1 MKRSRCGEVRVE
13 SGSESLISS
22 TGASLLLQTAQV
34 SGLTRGLSQQLRS
47 WRLARSVH
55 DPGKTLL
62 DLAVTIALG
71 GDCLADAALLRAQ
84 SELFGAVASDPTISR
99 LIDALGAD
107 RGAAIAAIRRAR
119 AAARAVVWQSSSP
132 VAAAGEV
139 VVDLDA
145 TLIGAHSDKQGAT
158 PNFKRGYGFHPMM
171 AFVDHGTGGT
181 GEPLAAM
188 LRPGRANAS
197 DAADQIAVLDA
208 ALTQLPEAVRGRVLV
223 RGDTGSGVKEFL
235 WHIHHLGLSYSVGV
249 YGRQPVLDALAALPR
264 QAWRHAREADGDVR
278 DGAQV
283 AELTRWLPPTFVG
296 WPPGMRVIARRERP
310 HPGAQLRITDAEGWR
325 ITLFATN
332 TIGGR
337 ITELELR
344 HRLRARAE
352 DRIRTLK
359 DTGLTNLPLQAFAKN
374 EIWLELAALAYELLT
389 WTQLLAWPDHR
400 ARSWEPKRLRL
411 RLLSVAGRIITTGRR
426 RILRLSR
433 RWPWSELLLNGQRNL
448 AALT

>member
-1 MKRSRCGEVRVE
+1 M
-13 SGSESLISS
+13 SS

-34 SGLTRGLSQQLRS
+34 SGLMRELSQELRP
-47 WRLARSVH
+47 WRAARSIH
-55 DPGKTLL
+55 DPGKAVL

-84 SELFGAVASDPTISR
+84 PELFGSVASDPTISR
-99 LIDALGAD
+99 LIDALAD
-107 RGAAIAAIRRAR
+107 GPGAAIAAIRRAR
-119 AAARAVVWQSSSP
+119 AAARAMVWQLSSP
-132 VAAAGEV
+132 VPATGEV
-139 VVDLDA
+139 VLDLDA
-145 TLIGAHSDKQGAT
+145 TLIGSHSDKEGAT
-158 PNFKRGYGFHPMM
+158 PNFKRGFGFHPMM
-171 AFVDHGTGGT
+171 AFVDHGCGGT

-188 LRPGRANAS
+188 LGPGRANAS

-208 ALTQLPEAVRGRVLV
+208 ALAQLPEAVRDRVLV

-264 QAWRHAREADGDVR
+264 QAWRHAREVDGQVR

-283 AELTRWLPPTFVG
+283 AELTRWLPATFLG

-310 HPGAQLRITDAEGWR
+310 HPGAQLRITDAHGWR
-325 ITLFATN
+325 ITMFATN
-332 TIGGR
+332 TTGGR
-337 ITELELR
+337 IADLEVR

-359 DTGLTNLPLQAFAKN
+359 DTGLSNLPLQAFTKN
-374 EIWLELAALAYELLT
+374 QIWLELAALASELLT
-389 WTQLLAWPDHR
+389 WTQLLAWPNHP

-426 RILRLSR
+426 HILRLSR
-433 RWPWSELLLNGQRNL
+433 RWPWSDLLIDGQRNL
-448 AALT
+448 AALN

>member
-1 MKRSRCGEVRVE
+1 MKRSRCGGVRVE

-22 TGASLLLQTAQV
+22 TGASLLLQTGQV

-55 DPGKTLL
+55 DPGKTVL

-99 LIDALGAD
+99 LVDALGAD
-107 RGAAIAAIRRAR
+107 PGAAIAAIRRAR
-119 AAARAVVWQSSSP
+119 AAAREVVWQSSSP

-145 TLIGAHSDKQGAT
+145 TLIGAHSDKEGAT

-208 ALTQLPEAVRGRVLV
+208 ALAQLPEAVRGRVLV

-264 QAWRHAREADGDVR
+264 QAWRHAREADGYVR

-283 AELTRWLPPTFVG
+283 AELTRWLPATFLG

-337 ITELELR
+337 IAELELR

-389 WTQLLAWPDHR
+389 WTQLLAWPDHP

-426 RILRLSR
+426 AILRLSR

>member
-1 MKRSRCGEVRVE
+1 M
-13 SGSESLISS
+13 SS

-34 SGLTRGLSQQLRS
+34 SGLTRELSRQLRS
-47 WRLARSVH
+47 WRAARSVH
-55 DPGKTLL
+55 DPGKTVL

-84 SELFGAVASDPTISR
+84 PELFGAVASDPTISR
-99 LIDALGAD
+99 LIDALGD
-107 RGAAIAAIRRAR
+107 DPGAAITAIRRAR
-119 AAARAVVWQSSSP
+119 AAARAVVWQLSSP
-132 VAAAGEV
+132 VPAAGEV

-145 TLIGAHSDKQGAT
+145 TLIGAHSDKEGAT

-171 AFVDHGTGGT
+171 AFVDHGAGGT

-197 DAADQIAVLDA
+197 DAADQITVLDS
-208 ALTQLPEAVRGRVLV
+208 ALAQLPEAVRGRVLV
-223 RGDTGSGVKEFL
+223 RGDTGSGVKELL

-264 QAWRHAREADGDVR
+264 QAWRHAREADGQVR

-283 AELTRWLPPTFVG
+283 AELTRWLPATFVG

-310 HPGAQLRITDAEGWR
+310 HPGAQLRITDAHGWR
-325 ITLFATN
+325 ITMFATN
-332 TIGGR
+332 TTGGR
-337 ITELELR
+337 IADLEVR

-374 EIWLELAALAYELLT
+374 EIWLELAALASELLT
-389 WTQLLAWPDHR
+389 WTQLLAWPDHP

-426 RILRLSR
+426 HILRLSR
-433 RWPWSELLLNGQRNL
+433 RWPWSELLIDGQRNL
-448 AALT
+448 AALN